1 MSTTDP
7 DASAGSNQ
15 QTAAPNGSRK
25 LFLLLIISATTLLL
39 AAVVLMVSH
48 MRAWRAARQKELDA
62 EEFDYR
68 RRQFRRRMQTSAML
82 GVLAVAMLVGYVL
95 TLWLGSRVF
104 ALAFWSAIILVV
116 VWTCLLALV
125 DMWATKH
132 YFSRVRNESLVEQAK
147 LRAEIRRIQAFRGNG
162 KQTHKPGETKGQRR
176 EDDAR

>member
-1 MSTTDP
+1 M
-7 DASAGSNQ
+7 
-15 QTAAPNGSRK
+15 
-25 LFLLLIISATTLLL
+25 LLL
-39 AAVVLMVSH
+39 AAVVMMISH
-48 MRAWRAARQKELDA
+48 VRSWRAARQQELDA

-116 VWTCLLALV
+116 LWTCLLALV

-132 YFSRVRNESLVEQAK
+132 YFGRVRHDTLVEQAK
-147 LRAEIRRIQAFRGNG
+147 LRAEIRRSRPFEAMEKRS
-162 KQTHKPGETKGQRR
+162 TRRRKPRTSGAKTKPLTGCMSPLPLEEGTR
-176 EDDAR
+176 

>member
-1 MSTTDP
+1 MD
-7 DASAGSNQ
+7 
-15 QTAAPNGSRK
+15 
-25 LFLLLIISATTLLL
+25 ISSVIVVSVFLLL

-48 MRAWRAARQKELDA
+48 VRSWRAAQQQELDA

-132 YFSRVRNESLVEQAK
+132 YFGRVRHDSLVEQAK

-162 KQTHKPGETKGQRR
+162 KEAHKPRETKGQRR
-176 EDDAR
+176 EDETR